1 MPGWGGLEHSSVWT
15 RSSTTS
21 TPVQPRRSTSSTLST
36 SWGNK
41 GEAGSK
47 SQVHVKLCNF
57 PGSTWFRPGSRS
69 VFIAI
74 FQLIWLLL
82 YCDAVRISLQVYP
95 TSSGDET
102 EKDLSALSQPPRQSC
117 VENTYYDVGATVPN
131 YFARRIVAIVIR
143 IRLWYISCIYNGT
156 GTIKAL
162 FFIKEIC
169 D

>member
-41 GEAGSK
+41 GKAGSM

-95 TSSGDET
+95 TSSGGQTET
-102 EKDLSALSQPPRQSC
+102 EKDLSTLSQSASQSC
-117 VENTYYDVGATVPN
+117 VENYVRGWGRVGWRPN
-131 YFARRIVAIVIR
+131 HFASRIVAIVIR

-156 GTIKAL
+156 GIIRGS
-162 FFIKEIC
+162 FF
-169 D
+169 